1 MFHFFKHLNVASAI
15 NTVVFSE
22 RGLKRNQKCQ
32 VFERERDS
40 DESGAIGTKQ
50 TGRAEEYRLPVL
62 LNCGSRVLP
71 VTQWSDS
78 EHN

>member
-1 MFHFFKHLNVASAI
+1 MFHFFKHLNV
-15 NTVVFSE
+15 VVFSE

-40 DESGAIGTKQ
+40 DESGAIGTEQ

-62 LNCGSRVLP
+62 LNCGSRVLQSLNGQI
-71 VTQWSDS
+71 VNIIKDDI
-78 EHN
+78 